1 MSSSRRIVLL
11 PGPAGDRAL
20 VSRLRGGEEQA
31 YRDCYD
37 LHAPRTLALLV
48 RILRNR
54 AKAEEIL
61 QETFVAVF
69 RKVRQYRGDA
79 PFGAWIRG
87 IAVRRALNAVR
98 DDLRRIP
105 SGADGPQGG
114 DVDADVEGDLTRRDL
129 ARRLLGLLDRLTD
142 DKRVAILLHAEGYT
156 AAEIGELTDAPRGT
170 VLARIARGRAE
181 LVGLAAA
188 QDRREDRLGEQ
199 RDRRA
204 IEELTRG

>member
-1 MSSSRRIVLL
+1 MSSPRQIVLL

-48 RILRNR
+48 RVLRDR

-61 QETFVAVF
+61 QETVVAVF
-69 RKVRQYRGDA
+69 RKIRQYRGDA

-87 IAVRRALNAVR
+87 IAVRRALNALR
-98 DDLRRIP
+98 DDSRRIP
-105 SGADGPQGG
+105 SAPDGPENADG
-114 DVDADVEGDLTRRDL
+114 DVEDDLTRRDL
-129 ARRLLGLLDRLTD
+129 ARRLLLLLDRLSE
-142 DKRVAILLHAEGYT
+142 DKRLALLLYAEGYT
-156 AAEIGELTDAPRGT
+156 AAEIAALTDAPRAT

-181 LVGLAAA
+181 LVSLAAA
-188 QDRREDRLGEQ
+188 EDRAEQ
-199 RDRRA
+199 PRDGRA
-204 IEELTRG
+204 IGERTRG